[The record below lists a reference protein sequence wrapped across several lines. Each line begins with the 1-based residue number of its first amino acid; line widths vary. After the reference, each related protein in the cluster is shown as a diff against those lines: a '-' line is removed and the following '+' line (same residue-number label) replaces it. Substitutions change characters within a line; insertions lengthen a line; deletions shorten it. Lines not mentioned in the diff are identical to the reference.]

1 MLFEE
6 KIYAI
11 KNLVN
16 EAELLTGS
24 KPYEFSVEM
33 MHHNTEVMA
42 KVKDIESGFYTLWSL
57 E

>member
-42 KVKDIESGFYTLWSL
+42 KVNDIESGFYTLWSL